1 MYFILAQPI
10 SKCIFILHSQ
20 FFLDD
25 ESIACIQI
33 YKHSIYKYDEYSCS
47 TRIAL
52 YIKLPTIVKVN
63 APFLSEYFMKKLRYG
78 LPNP

>member
-1 MYFILAQPI
+1 MYFILAQSI
-10 SKCIFILHSQ
+10 SKWIFLILHSE

-33 YKHSIYKYDEYSCS
+33 YKHSIHKYDEYSCS

-63 APFLSEYFMKKLRYG
+63 APFL
-78 LPNP
+78 